1 MQVLRQVGIYSLIRS
16 SKSES
21 KTLKYYID
29 NKEEVSEYMDEYEVK
44 PLFLYSDEEFEE
56 FCLELFI

>member
-16 SKSES
+16 SQSES